1 MWVCMNVGFNIR
13 NQAGY
18 QFVCVCVFP
27 GGVYMGVGW
36 GRCSS
41 VGLCKKKVS
50 MSVSDNKYKYLLWD
64 AFPVYVCMYK
74 REGDPGGSQPSPGS
88 SELLDGPVPG
98 HLGSSRAL
106 WCAGEKWK
114 C

>member
-1 MWVCMNVGFNIR
+1 M
-13 NQAGY
+13 
-18 QFVCVCVFP
+18 
-27 GGVYMGVGW
+27 
-36 GRCSS
+36 
-41 VGLCKKKVS
+41 S
-50 MSVSDNKYKYLLWD
+50 MFERDYKYLLWD
-64 AFPVYVCMYK
+64 ACPAYVLMYK

-88 SELLDGPVPG
+88 SELLTRPVLG